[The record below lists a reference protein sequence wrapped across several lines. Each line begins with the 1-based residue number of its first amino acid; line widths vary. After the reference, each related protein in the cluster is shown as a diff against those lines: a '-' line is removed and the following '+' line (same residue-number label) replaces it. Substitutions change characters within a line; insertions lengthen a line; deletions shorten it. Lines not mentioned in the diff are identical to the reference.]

1 MYVIFGTSKKG
12 LGKFLPSKKRYTL
25 IEADNQLKL
34 FTKTLSVRK
43 KPNYVIIEIYDD
55 EEMIFRSD
63 FVAGT
68 DESNNLRLL
77 LLNLLKTE
85 FPDVDEEE
93 KSELL
98 QRINHAYLAE
108 TNPINDYERKAEE
121 EPAPQI
127 ITIVE
132 KTPTEAEAPK
142 ESVLPVEEGKKPS
155 LDETKIVHETKKKQI
170 SKKPAFDFA
179 GFFVKKKRLLVLILA
194 LLILSG
200 AGITLF
206 VTGSNGSNQQES
218 YSELVKEGKY
228 SQALNEYPDEESKLI
243 EQLYSKKKSK
253 TLKSLADDHHSK
265 MARFY
270 WAFLNKKWNQ
280 VTEIKGINQDTTVQ
294 AMRGYAYLAQGKLE
308 EAELINKVLKNDT
321 LNDQIYQA
329 RKDRA
334 YQNLRDQDISA
345 AELINKEINDPELEE
360 DIKVAKSIVNLLK
373 KYQADKSNS
382 KLSETDRKEAEKNFE
397 LWTSN
402 LEQLGGK
409 SNDGR

>member
-25 IEADNQLKL
+25 IEADNQLKV
-34 FTKTLSVRK
+34 FTKTLSIGK

-77 LLNLLKTE
+77 LLHLLKTE

-108 TNPINDYERKAEE
+108 TNPINDYGRKAEE

-132 KTPTEAEAPK
+132 KTSAEAETPK
-142 ESVLPVEEGKKPS
+142 VALLPAEDQS
-155 LDETKIVHETKKKQI
+155 LDETKVANEPREKQI

-179 GFFVKKKRLLVLILA
+179 GFFVKKKRLFILILA
-194 LLILSG
+194 LLIFSG

-218 YSELVKEGKY
+218 YSELVKEGKH

-243 EQLYSKKKSK
+243 EQLYNEKKSK
-253 TLKSLADDHHSK
+253 ALKNLADDHHSD

-329 RKDRA
+329 KKDRA

-373 KYQADKSNS
+373 KYQTDKSNS

-409 SNDGR
+409 SNDGE